1 MIDPDTI
8 TNKAG
13 QPGDDYDAN
22 ADKRKKRSEARLEA
36 MAIRK
41 GWIVSDAERE
51 EVKAKVLESL
61 RVADPIEQP
70 RSIATLANTV
80 LSMEKSDLEHDE
92 SSDKRS
98 RLDNDE
104 PTENVVC
111 RMRFAG
117 QPRDEVADGND

>member
-1 MIDPDTI
+1 MIDPNTI
-8 TNKAG
+8 TNKA

-22 ADKRKKRSEARLEA
+22 VDTRKKRSDARLEA

-41 GWIVSDAERE
+41 GWIVSDDERAK
-51 EVKAKVLESL
+51 VKAKVMKALDD
-61 RVADPIEQP
+61 ADPIEQP

-92 SSDKRS
+92 SADKRK

-104 PTENVVC
+104 PTENVVY
-111 RMRFAG
+111 RLRFGGDAKG
-117 QPRDEVADGND
+117 ADNQVDTD